1 MQEQENQI
9 QKKEDE
15 EELSDSLSK
24 VTKIY
29 SIFKSQGM

>member
-1 MQEQENQI
+1 MQEQENRI

-15 EELSDSLSK
+15 EELSDSPSK

-29 SIFKSQGM
+29 SIFKDQGM